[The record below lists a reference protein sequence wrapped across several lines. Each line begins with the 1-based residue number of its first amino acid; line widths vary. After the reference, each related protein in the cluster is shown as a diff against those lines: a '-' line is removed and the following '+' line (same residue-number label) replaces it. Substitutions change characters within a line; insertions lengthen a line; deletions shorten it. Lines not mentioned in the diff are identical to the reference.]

1 MRGQIDRARAS
12 RRTSRVRT
20 VPLLLLTAGLA
31 LSAGGCFL
39 FPNVAPL
46 ALIAVDRT
54 EGVAP
59 VTVQF
64 DASGSYD
71 PDGTIRKY
79 RWEFGDGDT
88 GRGPAIGHTYSTPGT
103 YQVTLTVT
111 DRRWA
116 RSTASVTIAVRES
129 NALPVASFSVSPSPA
144 YPRQTVRFDAGASYD
159 PDGEIV
165 SYAWGYGDGTT
176 GSGVMTSYRYDAQG
190 TYDVVLTIRDNDG
203 GVRTATTELNITN
216 DAGTGA
222 TISRHY
228 EWVYDEQA
236 QSCDLEIPTS
246 LYSYYKTQPRMVW
259 TGRDYDDYVLDP
271 LDDSYLETV
280 TQEILQT
287 TAGDYHAALENAL
300 FFVQNCIRYVYDP
313 LWFEYPRYP
322 IETLVDGTGDCE
334 DTAILYTS
342 LVRTLGHGALMVIV
356 DTDGDGSIDH
366 MVAWVPVE
374 PSFVNAHPDRSFW
387 DYHGETY
394 AFAETAVEGGY
405 LPLGVD
411 PWGLTPGQ
419 IDTIYDV
426 SRVDR
431 TPRVVRRAP
440 ASADLG
446 STGDPSQG
454 EWKGEPK

>member
-1 MRGQIDRARAS
+1 MRELRVRRRLICRDS
-12 RRTSRVRT
+12 RRWIAPR
-20 VPLLLLTAGLA
+20 LLLTVACLV
-31 LSAGGCFL
+31 SAGGCFL

-64 DASGSYD
+64 DGSGSYD
-71 PDGTIRKY
+71 ADGTIRKY

-88 GRGPAIGHTYSTPGT
+88 GDGPVIGHAYSTPGT
-103 YQVTLTVT
+103 YQATLTVT

-116 RSTASVTIAVRES
+116 RSTASVTITVRET
-129 NALPVASFSVSPSPA
+129 NALPVAGFSVSPSPA

-159 PDGEIV
+159 PDGQIV
-165 SYAWGYGDGTT
+165 SYVWEYGDGTS

-190 TYDVVLTIRDNDG
+190 VYEVVLTLRDNDG
-203 GVRTATTELNITN
+203 GVRTATTELSITT
-216 DAGTGA
+216 DVGTGE

-228 EWVYDEQA
+228 EWVYGQP
-236 QSCDLEIPTS
+236 QSCDLEIPAS
-246 LYSYYKTQPRMVW
+246 LYSYYKTQPRGLW
-259 TGRDYDDYVLDP
+259 TGRDYDEYVLDP
-271 LDDSYLETV
+271 LDDDHLEEI
-280 TQEILQT
+280 TQEIVGSS
-287 TAGDYHAALENAL
+287 AGDKHAAFENAL
-300 FFVQNCIRYVYDP
+300 FFVQKCIRYVYDP

-342 LVRTLGHGALMVIV
+342 LIRTLGHGALMVIV

-366 MVAWVPVE
+366 MVAWVPVDS
-374 PSFVNAHPDRSFW
+374 SFVDQHPDRSFW

-411 PWGLTPGQ
+411 PWGLTEAN

-431 TPRVVRRAP
+431 TPNAIRHLP
-440 ASADLG
+440 
-446 STGDPSQG
+446 TTTP
-454 EWKGEPK
+454 